1 MEVCRHRSTECGS
14 FLLNSRGVGV
24 VLRNHRCHFFH
35 AISNPDL
42 TEILACKRAVQ
53 LAMEMDVLVVELDSK
68 GVVSMLNCPERTSL
82 ILVR

>member
-1 MEVCRHRSTECGS
+1 MVVCRHRSTECGS
-14 FLLNSRGVGV
+14 FLLNSRGVRV

-53 LAMEMDVLVVELDSK
+53 LAMEIDVLVVDMDNK
-68 GVVSMLNCPERTSL
+68 GVVSMCKLP
-82 ILVR
+82 